1 MKLIINMTTT
11 LIQAIISEFMLHPL
25 AYTMGTLTCVGAL
38 LKKFAPQLR
47 VTKAL
52 NALSTDAPELTTIA
66 ASFMSKTSLL
76 KALELGGHVIDDVAK
91 AIEPATATPVI
102 EQKLEISA
110 PSIDTDELQ
119 KIKATLEQLL
129 ASLSTCEKSK

>member
-129 ASLSTCEKSK
+129 TSLSTCEKSK

>member
-1 MKLIINMTTT
+1 
-11 LIQAIISEFMLHPL
+11 MLHPL

-91 AIEPATATPVI
+91 AIEPTPATAMPVI

-129 ASLSTCEKSK
+129 TSLSTCEKSK

>member
-1 MKLIINMTTT
+1 
-11 LIQAIISEFMLHPL
+11 MLHPL

-129 ASLSTCEKSK
+129 TSLSTCEKSK